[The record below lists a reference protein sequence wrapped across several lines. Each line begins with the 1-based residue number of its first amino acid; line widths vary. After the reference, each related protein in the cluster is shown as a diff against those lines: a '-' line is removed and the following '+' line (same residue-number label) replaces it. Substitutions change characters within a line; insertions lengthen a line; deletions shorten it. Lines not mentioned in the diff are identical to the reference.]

1 MNGAKYYLNANVFSN
16 CTGSVHAIMG
26 TQVKVLSP
34 MEDHISVV
42 TVEDEDGNRFPV
54 SVQKL
59 SPNPVIV
66 DDPAPMMFVLE
77 TINKHKESFLYH

>member
-54 SVQKL
+54 SVKKL
-59 SPNPVIV
+59 SPDPVIV
-66 DDPAPMMFVLE
+66 DEPEPIMFVLE

>member
-34 MEDHISVV
+34 MDDHISVV
-42 TVEDEDGNRFPV
+42 TVEDEQGNRFPV
-54 SVQKL
+54 NVRKL
-59 SPNPVIV
+59 SPNPVLV
-66 DDPAPMMFVLE
+66 DDPQPMMFVLE
-77 TINKHKESFLYH
+77 SINQHKESFLYH

>member
-34 MEDHISVV
+34 MEDHVNVV
-42 TVEDEDGNRFPV
+42 TVEDEEGNRFPV
-54 SVQKL
+54 SVKKL
-59 SPNPVIV
+59 SPEPVITDEPKPV
-66 DDPAPMMFVLE
+66 MWFLE
-77 TINKHKESFLYH
+77 SINKHKESFLYH

>member
-42 TVEDEDGNRFPV
+42 TVEDNSGNRFPV
-54 SVQKL
+54 NVKKL
-59 SPNPVIV
+59 SPEPVIT
-66 DDPAPMMFVLE
+66 DDPQPLMFVLE
-77 TINKHKESFLYH
+77 SISKHRESFLYH